1 MSPASS
7 DFDNS
12 SSMAIPVGLIPSEE
26 KKEVDKRKLAFAVL
40 ISIVFFI
47 PLGVGLFEGWRS
59 LMKPPLTPR
68 QVFISGAL
76 SAYKCQVFRGRVS
89 PAEGRA
95 RLEKIFEINSLDPSI
110 IDDPLMNDIA
120 GVFAQMLDVSCSSA
134 GMDEVVALNRIYR
147 RL

>member
-1 MSPASS
+1 MSAAISNFKKSTP
-7 DFDNS
+7 
-12 SSMAIPVGLIPSEE
+12 MVIPVGLIPSDE

-40 ISIVFFI
+40 VSIVFFT
-47 PLGVGLFEGWRS
+47 PLGVGLFEGLRS

-89 PAEGRA
+89 PTEGRA
-95 RLEKIFEINSLDPSI
+95 RLEQIFEINSLDSTI
-110 IDDPLMNDIA
+110 IDDPEMNNIA
-120 GVFAQMLDVSCSSA
+120 GIFAQMLDVNCSSV
-134 GMDEVVALNRIYR
+134 GMDEELVLNRIYR

>member
-1 MSPASS
+1 
-7 DFDNS
+7 
-12 SSMAIPVGLIPSEE
+12 MAIPVGLIPSEE
-26 KKEVDKRKLAFAVL
+26 KKEIDKRKLAFALLV
-40 ISIVFFI
+40 SIVLFI
-47 PLGVGLFEGWRS
+47 PLGVGFFEGLRS
-59 LMKPPLTPR
+59 LMKLPLTPR
-68 QVFISGAL
+68 QVFVSGAL

-95 RLEKIFEINSLDPSI
+95 RLEKIFEINSLDPSVV
-110 IDDPLMNDIA
+110 DDPLMNDIA

>member
-1 MSPASS
+1 MSSASS
-7 DFDNS
+7 DFHNS

-40 ISIVFFI
+40 TSIIFFI
-47 PLGVGLFEGWRS
+47 PLGVGFFEGLRS

-68 QVFISGAL
+68 QVFVSGAL

-110 IDDPLMNDIA
+110 VDDPLMNDIA

>member
-7 DFDNS
+7 NFYKS

-40 ISIVFFI
+40 IAIVFFI
-47 PLGVGLFEGWRS
+47 PLGVGFFEGLRS
-59 LMKPPLTPR
+59 LLKPPLTPR
-68 QVFISGAL
+68 QVFVSGAL
-76 SAYKCQVFRGRVS
+76 SAYKCQVFRGRIS

-95 RLEKIFEINSLDPSI
+95 RLEKIFEINSLDPSVV
-110 IDDPLMNDIA
+110 DDPLMNDIA

-134 GMDEVVALNRIYR
+134 GMDEVVALNGIYR

>member
-1 MSPASS
+1 MV
-7 DFDNS
+7 
-12 SSMAIPVGLIPSEE
+12 IPVDLIPSDE
-26 KKEVDKRKLAFAVL
+26 KKEVDKRKLAFAL
-40 ISIVFFI
+40 LGSIVFFV
-47 PLGVGLFEGWRS
+47 PLGIGLFEGLRP

-95 RLEKIFEINSLDPSI
+95 RLERIFEINSLDPSI
-110 IDDPLMNDIA
+110 VDDPGMNDIA
-120 GVFAQMLDVSCSSA
+120 EIFAQMLDVNCSSV
-134 GMDEVVALNRIYR
+134 GMDEELVLNRIYR

>member
-47 PLGVGLFEGWRS
+47 PLGVGFFEGLRS
-59 LMKPPLTPR
+59 LMKSPLTPR
-68 QVFISGAL
+68 QVFVSGAL

-89 PAEGRA
+89 PAEGKA

-110 IDDPLMNDIA
+110 VDDPLMNDIA
-120 GVFAQMLDVSCSSA
+120 EVFAQMLDVSCSSV

>member
-7 DFDNS
+7 DFYNS
-12 SSMAIPVGLIPSEE
+12 SSMAIPVSLIPSEE

-40 ISIVFFI
+40 TSIIFFI
-47 PLGVGLFEGWRS
+47 PLGVGFFEGLRS

-68 QVFISGAL
+68 QVFVSGAL
-76 SAYKCQVFRGRVS
+76 SAYRCQVFRGRVS

-110 IDDPLMNDIA
+110 VDDPLMNDIA
-120 GVFAQMLDVSCSSA
+120 GVFAQMLDVNCSSV
-134 GMDEVVALNRIYR
+134 GMDEVVTLNRIHR

>member
-40 ISIVFFI
+40 ISIVFFF
-47 PLGVGLFEGWRS
+47 PLGVGFFEGLRS
-59 LMKPPLTPR
+59 LMKSPLTPR
-68 QVFISGAL
+68 QVFVSGAL

-95 RLEKIFEINSLDPSI
+95 RLEKLFEINSLDPSI
-110 IDDPLMNDIA
+110 VDDPLMNDIA
-120 GVFAQMLDVSCSSA
+120 GVFAQMLDVSCSSS

>member
-1 MSPASS
+1 MV
-7 DFDNS
+7 
-12 SSMAIPVGLIPSEE
+12 IPVGLIPSDE

-40 ISIVFFI
+40 VSIVFFI
-47 PLGVGLFEGWRS
+47 PLGVGLFEGLRS

-89 PAEGRA
+89 PAEGRT
-95 RLEKIFEINSLDPSI
+95 RLEQIFEINSLDSTI
-110 IDDPLMNDIA
+110 IDDPEMNSIA
-120 GVFAQMLDVSCSSA
+120 GIFAQMLDVNCSSV
-134 GMDEVVALNRIYR
+134 GMDEEVVLNRIYR

>member
-1 MSPASS
+1 MV
-7 DFDNS
+7 
-12 SSMAIPVGLIPSEE
+12 IPVGLIPSDE

-40 ISIVFFI
+40 VSIVFFT
-47 PLGVGLFEGWRS
+47 PLGVGLFEGLRS

-89 PAEGRA
+89 PAEGRT
-95 RLEKIFEINSLDPSI
+95 RLEQIFEINSLDSAI
-110 IDDPLMNDIA
+110 IDDPEMNNIA
-120 GVFAQMLDVSCSSA
+120 GIFAQMLDVNCSSV
-134 GMDEVVALNRIYR
+134 GMDEEVVLNRIYR

>member
-1 MSPASS
+1 
-7 DFDNS
+7 
-12 SSMAIPVGLIPSEE
+12 MAIPVGLIPSEE
-26 KKEVDKRKLAFAVL
+26 KKEIDKRKLAFALLV
-40 ISIVFFI
+40 SIVLFI

-89 PAEGRA
+89 PAEGRT
-95 RLEKIFEINSLDPSI
+95 RLERIFEINSLDSTI
-110 IDDPLMNDIA
+110 VDDPEMNNIA
-120 GVFAQMLDVSCSSA
+120 GIFAQMLDVNCSSV
-134 GMDEVVALNRIYR
+134 GMDEEVVLNRIYR